1 MRHLHCFISEAA
13 NRNTAVSPRG
23 RYRADMPPKPSSEG
37 TVMKPLPLVICLW
50 LIFVSPAM
58 AGKADVIKVDVSVTA
73 PQTYTFAVT
82 VQHADTG
89 WKHYADR
96 WQVLAPDGTVLGTR
110 VLYHPHVEEQPFTR
124 TLSGVQIP
132 ARISRVTIQAH
143 DSVHGWGGKSI
154 TLAIPRKN

>member
-1 MRHLHCFISEAA
+1 
-13 NRNTAVSPRG
+13 
-23 RYRADMPPKPSSEG
+23 
-37 TVMKPLPLVICLW
+37 MKHLPLIICL
-50 LIFVSPAM
+50 LLVLANPAM
-58 AGKADVIKVDVSVTA
+58 AGKADVIKVDVGNTA

-82 VQHADTG
+82 VQHTDTG

-124 TLSGVQIP
+124 TLSGVKIP
-132 ARISRVTIQAH
+132 AQINSVTIQAH

-154 TLAIPRKN
+154 TLALPEKN